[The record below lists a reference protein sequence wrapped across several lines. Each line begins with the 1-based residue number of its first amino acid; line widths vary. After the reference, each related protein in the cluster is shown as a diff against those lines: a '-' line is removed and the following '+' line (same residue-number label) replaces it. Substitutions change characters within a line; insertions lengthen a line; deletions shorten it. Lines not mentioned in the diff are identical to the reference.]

1 MVKHSSR
8 IELNQVA
15 YKGNI
20 NFIRKKIGDK
30 PILSSVVKA
39 NAYGHG
45 IEAFVP
51 MAERCGINH
60 FCVASSFEAEQVM
73 SVCKAESQVLIMG
86 IIYEEDLGWAISNG
100 ISFSFIILIDLLKFW
115 RKPERWVSVL

>member
-8 IELNQVA
+8 IELKQSA
-15 YKGNI
+15 YKSNV
-20 NFIRKKIGDK
+20 NFIRKKIGEK

-45 IEAFVP
+45 IESFVP

-60 FCVASSFEAEQVM
+60 FCVASSFEAEQVLQ
-73 SVCKAESQVLIMG
+73 VCKPES
-86 IIYEEDLGWAISNG
+86 E
-100 ISFSFIILIDLLKFW
+100 ILDPSITTIPAANCKN
-115 RKPERWVSVL
+115 KNS